1 MKQFRGSLSRIKRV
15 VERLPETSQDI
26 YGFAGI
32 TRKLLLESVDLT
44 YNISQSIDD
53 QSSPASFE
61 IIALKR
67 AGAAFYRKYK
77 KLIDSE
83 NEVPDTSH
91 FDDFLNDLSALLEK
105 TKITYI
111 ITSEHGLRDDAE
123 LGCLREKAHQFKE
136 LYDQYSKEVESA
148 QDQVKALADMVASS
162 QATEGKIAQ
171 LFQAASTAN
180 QNIIEW
186 HGEIQK
192 AQEEVDAWVDDIN
205 KCQTDLHSYSEKISA
220 AQTQISLLNEK
231 AKELHQLSNSQ
242 QEEIGKALEK
252 CRTLL
257 EETEK
262 TLGNANRVGMAA
274 SFRQR
279 KRELTIPL
287 LIWGTVFVASVLGI
301 SVLAA
306 RYFDLNTLNDL
317 TWTALVFRVSILSPL
332 IWLGWYSA
340 RQYGFTIRLK
350 EDYAFKYASSMAYE
364 GYKKAAGSINPE
376 LEEILMEFS
385 MYNMAQPPTRLFV
398 DGKSCVKG
406 MPFEVVLD
414 GILKQMPHIDS
425 LTFNT
430 GIGKVTAVLDR
441 KKKKDETEDE
451 TE

>member
-1 MKQFRGSLSRIKRV
+1 M
-15 VERLPETSQDI
+15 
-26 YGFAGI
+26 
-32 TRKLLLESVDLT
+32 
-44 YNISQSIDD
+44 
-53 QSSPASFE
+53 
-61 IIALKR
+61 
-67 AGAAFYRKYK
+67 
-77 KLIDSE
+77 
-83 NEVPDTSH
+83 
-91 FDDFLNDLSALLEK
+91 
-105 TKITYI
+105 
-111 ITSEHGLRDDAE
+111 
-123 LGCLREKAHQFKE
+123 
-136 LYDQYSKEVESA
+136 
-148 QDQVKALADMVASS
+148 
-162 QATEGKIAQ
+162 
-171 LFQAASTAN
+171 
-180 QNIIEW
+180 
-186 HGEIQK
+186 
-192 AQEEVDAWVDDIN
+192 DDIN